1 MVVFRLVVTSLRY
14 QNCIATTYFSWK
26 IKPNKVRYQPATSTC
41 QPGIDQTVKTVKFND
56 LRTLVG
62 IKMAAEEMFYDQIES
77 RNQWKAVSTRTVLSI
92 AMEQHPTMRRMRYRW
107 VGIKLL
113 RFLEYT
119 LVVLPHT
126 ECLIFSNEF

>member
-1 MVVFRLVVTSLRY
+1 MVVFFFVDYSAFVQFRLALAER
-14 QNCIATTYFSWK
+14 

-92 AMEQHPTMRRMRYRW
+92 AMEQHPTMRRMR
-107 VGIKLL
+107 
-113 RFLEYT
+113 
-119 LVVLPHT
+119 
-126 ECLIFSNEF
+126 